1 MQRYPGPDLW
11 KLKLLSH
18 WEKWSFTAVIKVT
31 DLESGDYFGF
41 FWIGPK
47 GEPFLGVVPGLDH
60 GNDPR
65 IISCRSFERA

>member
-1 MQRYPGPDLW
+1 M
-11 KLKLLSH
+11 
-18 WEKWSFTAVIKVT
+18 IKVT

-65 IISCRSFERA
+65 IISAGLLKEPDIQGSLDRTRNCGPQKRTFHFY